1 MVDLAVIPQ
10 PTTVTVFAE
19 GILDDPAIEVTRFTE
34 VSGLSRLT
42 DLALTLA
49 TPNHGSINADLLL
62 GRTIEIVV
70 ETPHAEEL
78 NVVMQQGAAP
88 AGGPTAGRRTVYGIV
103 TEITDA
109 ARASGMSMIYELRV
123 QPRIAKLAHQSGMH
137 LHADSSVPDILAAV
151 LTRAGFQRDLDF
163 VFRLTGSYPKRS
175 FALQFNESDL
185 DFLTR
190 LAEHWGIGFFFEH
203 TEGRDVLVFT
213 DGDPLWKRGAVPVL
227 PFNGDGEK
235 LGITEIRSRRTRLP
249 SRYVLRDYNAD
260 TPDADWSRSIT
271 LDGGDGTQTVE
282 YAANF
287 ESLDEAAL
295 LLKAR
300 ADALMAAERLFT
312 GVCAEAV
319 VDAGTLIQI
328 DGHPGMDGVWLAVTL
343 VECDYTRPL
352 GGGQGEDRMTVRFTA
367 ALSGRNVRPERR
379 TPKPR
384 MDGLLAGVIE
394 PESDPTYA
402 KLDEQGRYKVRLL
415 IDDPAENPAP
425 FARVRMAQPHG
436 GQGYGVHLPLRPGTE
451 VVLAFLN
458 GDPDRPV
465 IAGVVPNARLVSPI
479 DQTNNTSNVIRTGGG
494 NQIALE
500 DEADGERIR
509 LSTPHK
515 DSSIRMGAPDYPD
528 SGIVMQTKASLHAY
542 PAYGMNVVAP
552 FAAVSGDYVHLS
564 GRKNSVLAGASPF
577 SSAARGA
584 KPDLHVLGVEGTTSE
599 AAQGVNE
606 FQKIQSEQQ
615 AKTEKAREALEQ
627 ARLAF
632 EAARNDAATVTG
644 TREEEAARL
653 TPEELTL
660 FDDPGSPVT
669 YPLYTQALVALQTAI
684 DTADA
689 TTGTAVDA
697 AKAAA
702 AGGTEGRAT
711 AQNIVQQQT
720 TLLSQLESE
729 GASHLAVMDDYRRI
743 KGADATVFLA
753 EREAAYGYAEAAAG
767 VMEALAEQ
775 GAVDHET
782 LRAAHREALDARRM
796 SANLPDSVFPQEVIE
811 AYRQAGQRLLRAA
824 IDLVPDTVAQK
835 APEIAAAKAAYGA
848 AGEALLASVPPNR
861 VGAIGSLATEIN
873 AAEMYVD
880 AKLSWA
886 EAGARAAKAQ
896 TDADSTRRTFEQ
908 ARSKRRTDAPVTQF
922 PSSLQ
927 GSYDTFVEASDT
939 VLSSSD
945 SSDARD
951 SMLVSQALA
960 TMDTLAPLFPSGDN
974 ALPFIIAAEVMYYSS
989 VLSTAFQYERA
1000 RLKLQQMELDS
1011 LATADALQALDRFQ
1025 AGTADP
1031 STSTSEMMRALQE
1044 AAIALE
1050 SLRDLSRNATWA
1062 ASAAGVETLAQHSM
1076 ATKSSLAGEAAG
1088 NVFTRGGKTS
1098 FLELGSDNA
1107 VHLRASERILQSAGM
1122 IAITATGDEGNGKG
1136 SRKRNKD
1143 ERRAGSRN
1151 GTGTSGKTD
1160 DTVPITEAVGHGP
1173 DSAPPAAAGTVLVS
1187 GGAQVVLSSKGQVEA
1202 AAPAVTIGSDT
1213 LNAVATKSVSLGCA
1227 AGTDG
1232 MKTAGIEITPTSI
1245 TFTVGDTTISMTES
1259 GITLTADSIALNGD
1273 GAVSLAA
1280 GGVIVLTSLSTQ
1292 IIAALDVSTMATNV
1306 STMGVICETLAV
1318 SADTMAAVNVSTLAP
1333 FVTIN

>member
-1 MVDLAVIPQ
+1 M
-10 PTTVTVFAE
+10 FAE

-42 DLALTLA
+42 DLMLTLA
-49 TPNHGSINADLLL
+49 TPNLGSINADLLL
-62 GRTIEIVV
+62 GRAIEIVV

-78 NVVMQQGAAP
+78 NIVMRQGAAP
-88 AGGPTAGRRTVYGIV
+88 AGGAVPGRRTLYGIV

-109 ARASGMSMIYELRV
+109 ARASGASMIYELRV
-123 QPRIAKLAHQSGMH
+123 QPRVAKLAHQSGMH
-137 LHADSSVPDILAAV
+137 LHADSSVPDTLAAV

-163 VFRLTGSYPKRS
+163 VFRLTGNYPKRS

-203 TEGRDVLVFT
+203 AEGRDILVFT

-227 PFNGDGEK
+227 PFNGAGEK

-260 TPDADWSRSIT
+260 TPDADWSRAIT
-271 LDGGDGTQTVE
+271 LDGGDGTQIVE

-300 ADALMAAERLFT
+300 SDALTAAERLFT

-319 VDAGTLIQI
+319 IDAGTLIQI
-328 DGHPGMDGVWLAVTL
+328 DGHPGMDGLWLAVTL

-352 GGGQGEDRMTVRFTA
+352 GGGQGEDRMIVRFTA

-479 DQTNNTSNVIRTGGG
+479 DQSNNTSNVIRTGGG
-494 NQIALE
+494 NQIAFE

-584 KPDLHVLGVEGTTSE
+584 KPDLHVLGVEGM
-599 AAQGVNE
+599 AADVTQGLNE
-606 FQKIQSEQQ
+606 FQTIQSDQQ
-615 AKTEKAREALEQ
+615 AKTDKAREALEE

-632 EAARNDAATVTG
+632 EAARDAAATVTG
-644 TREEEAARL
+644 TREEEAAGL
-653 TPEELTL
+653 TSEELAL

-669 YPLYTQALVALQTAI
+669 YPLYTEALVALQTAI
-684 DTADA
+684 DSADV

-702 AGGTEGRAT
+702 AGLDGQAQAQGIIQRQT
-711 AQNIVQQQT
+711 AM
-720 TLLSQLESE
+720 LAQLESE
-729 GASHLAVMDDYRRI
+729 GASRMAVMDDYRRV

-753 EREAAYGYAEAAAG
+753 EREAAYAYAEAAAG
-767 VMEALAEQ
+767 VMEALADQ
-775 GAVDHET
+775 AAIDHET

-796 SANLPDSVFPQEVIE
+796 PSNLPDGVFPPDVIE
-811 AYRQAGQRLLRAA
+811 TYRQAGQRLLRAA
-824 IDLVPDTVAQK
+824 IDLVPDTVVPKSA
-835 APEIAAAKAAYGA
+835 EIAAAKTAYGA
-848 AGEALLASVPPNR
+848 AGEALLAAVPPRR
-861 VGAIGSLATEIN
+861 VGATGSLAAEIN
-873 AAEMYVD
+873 AAEMFVD

-886 EAGARAAKAQ
+886 EAGARAARAR

-908 ARSKRRTDAPVTQF
+908 ARGKRRTDAPVTRF
-922 PSSLQ
+922 PPSLQ

-960 TMDTLAPLFPSGDN
+960 AMDTLAPVFPSGDN
-974 ALPFIIAAEVMYYSS
+974 ALPFIIAAEVMHYSG

-1000 RLKLQQMELDS
+1000 RLKLQRMELDRR
-1011 LATADALQALDRFQ
+1011 ATADALQALDRFQ

-1031 STSTSEMMRALQE
+1031 SASTSDMMRALQE

-1050 SLRDLSRNATWA
+1050 RLRDLSRNAAWA
-1062 ASAAGVETLAQHSM
+1062 AAAEGVETLAQHSG
-1076 ATKSSLAGEAAG
+1076 ATRSSLSGEAG
-1088 NVFTRGGKTS
+1088 GSVFTRGGKTS
-1098 FLELGSDNA
+1098 FLELGSDNS
-1107 VHLRASERILQSAGM
+1107 VHLRAGERILQSAGM
-1122 IAITATGDEGNGKG
+1122 IAITANGDEGTGKDR
-1136 SRKRNKD
+1136 RKRRMDERRDERRDECRD
-1143 ERRAGSRN
+1143 ERRAGMRN
-1151 GTGTSGKTD
+1151 GTGRSGKDD
-1160 DTVPITEAVGHGP
+1160 DTVPITEAVGQGP
-1173 DSAPPAAAGTVLVS
+1173 DSAPPAAAAGTVLVS
-1187 GGAQVVLSSKGQVEA
+1187 GGARVVLSSQGQVEA
-1202 AAPAVTIGSDT
+1202 AAPTVTIGSDS

-1227 AGTDG
+1227 ADTDAA
-1232 MKTAGIEITPTSI
+1232 KTAGIEITPNSI

-1259 GITLTADSIALNGD
+1259 GITLSADSIALNGD
-1273 GAVSLAA
+1273 GAVSLAS

-1292 IIAALDVSTMATNV
+1292 IIAALDVSTMATNI
-1306 STMGVICETLAV
+1306 SSMGVICETLAV
-1318 SADTMAAVNVSTLAP
+1318 SVDTMAAVNASTLAP